1 MGRKIVD
8 KKAILRYLNN
18 VRQLTLRLL
27 DEFPAD
33 KFDFR
38 PAAEIMTV
46 SQLFRHILN
55 VEIYMRD
62 GFLTG
67 EWKEPSEVPNTIF
80 EKEMLR
86 DKLKFENRNTIQ
98 MLSEVPDGRFLKVR
112 QTPYG
117 EVSGEI
123 LLQIAIDEEIH
134 HRGNLYTY
142 LRCLGKTPPQMIQ
155 NYGNILK
162 ENRDVSETI

>member
-1 MGRKIVD
+1 MD
-8 KKAILRYLNN
+8 KNAIIRYWNN

-46 SQLFRHILN
+46 SQLFRHIIN
-55 VEIYMRD
+55 VEIYIRD
-62 GFLTG
+62 GFVNG

-86 DKLKFENRNTIQ
+86 DKLKLENQKTIKI
-98 MLSEVPDGRFLKVR
+98 LSEVPDGRFLKVH

-123 LLQIAIDEEIH
+123 LVQVAIDEEIH

-155 NYGNILK
+155 NYGDILK
-162 ENRDVSETI
+162 EDGNVSEII

>member
-1 MGRKIVD
+1 MD
-8 KKAILRYLNN
+8 KKAILCYWNN
-18 VRQLTLRLL
+18 VRHLTLRIL

-33 KFDFR
+33 KFDYR

-46 SQLFRHILN
+46 SQLFKHILN
-55 VEIYMRD
+55 IEIYIRD

-67 EWKEPSEVPNTIF
+67 EWKEPSMAPSTFF
-80 EKEMLR
+80 EKEMLM
-86 DKLKFENRNTIQ
+86 DKLRSENQKTIQ
-98 MLSEVPDGRFLKVR
+98 KLSEVPDGRFLKVR

-123 LLQIAIDEEIH
+123 LLMVAIDEEIH

-142 LRCLGKTPPQMIQ
+142 LRCLGKVPPQMIQ

-162 ENRDVSETI
+162 ENDDVSETI

>member
-1 MGRKIVD
+1 MD
-8 KKAILRYLNN
+8 KEAILRYWSN
-18 VRQLTLRLL
+18 VRHLTLRLL
-27 DEFPAD
+27 DEFPTD
-33 KFDFR
+33 KFDYR

-55 VEIYMRD
+55 VEIYIRD
-62 GFLTG
+62 GFVTG
-67 EWKEPSEVPNTIF
+67 EWKEPSAVPNTFF

-86 DKLKFENRNTIQ
+86 DKLKFENQKTIQ
-98 MLSEVPDGRFLKVR
+98 MLSEVPDGKFLKVH

-123 LLQIAIDEEIH
+123 LLLVAIDEEIH

-142 LRCLGKTPPQMIQ
+142 LRCLGKIPPQMIQ
-155 NYGNILK
+155 NYSNILK
-162 ENRDVSETI
+162 ENEDVSETI